1 MIYALVFIGRSG
13 EPFPDGIEIYALPYA
28 LEILED
34 TNVDTELWA
43 LRRWIIEDV
52 GDEWRVEDLDAT
64 GRLYHLRAATTRY
77 RDQCSPPVHSASAL
91 NSLASCRITP
101 DSRSNR
107 PTPGLAREHG
117 LGVGEARVPALSD
130 SGWTKVD
137 VLSVIFMQQLRC
149 Q

>member
-43 LRRWIIEDV
+43 LLRWIIEDV

-64 GRLYHLRAATTRY
+64 GA
-77 RDQCSPPVHSASAL
+77 
-91 NSLASCRITP
+91 
-101 DSRSNR
+101 
-107 PTPGLAREHG
+107 
-117 LGVGEARVPALSD
+117 ALSP
-130 SGWTKVD
+130 KRRHYAIQRP
-137 VLSVIFMQQLRC
+137 VLATRSLRERPELFGLVQDHARQQIELADPRARARARPRC
-149 Q
+149 GRSPRPSAV